1 MKLLSDQFPSQLITD
16 GQVILPTTQLSNL
29 FFKLD
34 QVFECQGVKVSDS
47 VIFECSNTVRNAVV
61 LLYLLDREYSF
72 LLVPQSVEA
81 DKPIYPTFFPHLL
94 KTLDLDPALPMDPS
108 LGDPADFL
116 HILPNPEFQSSQ
128 VTGEALQTQDPE
140 VPKIYLRTSGST
152 GTPKLVVHHQARF
165 WNNVKGCSER
175 LQLNANDRVAIPVP
189 LFHMYG
195 LGAAFLPSLLTGA
208 SVDLQ
213 KGANL
218 LRYIQREQQFDP
230 TVAFLTPV
238 FCKMLLQGRR
248 SSRPYRFTVVA
259 GDRVQS
265 ETFDQ
270 YEAKF
275 GCLVRLYGSTEMGV
289 MAAASP
295 DDTVE
300 MRSTFV
306 GLPLKGVSF
315 KLETPQEDVPAEMDG
330 VGELWCQNQSGF
342 EGYVDREGHPVLT
355 DSLQLEAS
363 PADPE
368 KETRSPALPWF
379 RTKDFAQIGSEGR
392 VMVIG
397 RCDHSVNRDGLLVF
411 FSDVE
416 RAIDSLETI
425 ERSVVVTKGESS
437 RGKGLVAYC
446 VPTKGS
452 SPTEADIRSHCFDRL
467 PKRAIPDAIVLLETL
482 PLLPNGKIDR
492 QTLMRQVDPV
502 SAPS

>member
-1 MKLLSDQFPSQLITD
+1 MKLLSDQFPQQVITD
-16 GQVILPTTQLSNL
+16 GQVVLPTSQLSNL
-29 FFKLD
+29 FLRLD
-34 QVFECQGVKVSDS
+34 QVFTSRGVKVSDS

-61 LLYLLDREYSF
+61 LLYLLDREYSL
-72 LLVPQSVEA
+72 LLVPQPPEA
-81 DKPIYPTFFPHLL
+81 DKPLYPTFFPHIL
-94 KTLDLDPALPMDPS
+94 KTVDLDPALPINPS
-108 LGDPADFL
+108 LGDAEDFL
-116 HILPNPEFQSSQ
+116 DISPNPEFQLPL
-128 VTGEALQTQDPE
+128 EPLHTQEPQ

-152 GTPKLVVHHQARF
+152 GTPKLVVHHQPRF
-165 WNNVKGCSER
+165 WNNVKGCRER

-265 ETFDQ
+265 ETFEQ

-289 MAAASP
+289 IATASP

-300 MRSTFV
+300 MRSNYV
-306 GLPLKGVSF
+306 GLPLEGVSF
-315 KLETPQEDVPAEMDG
+315 KLEKPQEDVPAEMEG
-330 VGELWCQNQSGF
+330 VGELWCQNKSGF
-342 EGYVDREGHPVLT
+342 EGYVDREGNALLT
-355 DSLQLEAS
+355 DLPQREELST
-363 PADPE
+363 DPV
-368 KETRSPALPWF
+368 KETGALSLSWF
-379 RTKDFAQIGSEGR
+379 RTKDFAHISTDGR

-416 RAIDSLETI
+416 RAIDSLETV

-446 VPTKGS
+446 VPTQGS
-452 SPTEADIRSHCFDRL
+452 SPTEADIRTHCFECL
-467 PKRAIPDAIVLLETL
+467 PKRAIPDAIVLLDTL

-492 QTLMRQVDPV
+492 QTLMRQVDSV